1 MRRIDAVAAIARQE
15 LTARL
20 RNRWIWT
27 AGALLLISALAIAL
41 FGSAPVG
48 VTRLDGG
55 GLTLA
60 SLMNLSAYLVPLLA
74 LILGA
79 GAIIDEKR
87 RGVLDLVLVYPISTG
102 EYFAGVFI
110 GQYLALAAA
119 LVLSYVPTGVALHFA
134 VGADAVEFLL
144 LLGLALL
151 LGAVFLAISFL
162 VSILAKD
169 RSRGMASSL
178 LVWIVAVFIF
188 DLVLV
193 GGLVLYPGQVPAAL
207 FGLLLLLNPID
218 VFRLLCFK
226 WVGSAAAP
234 LGLST
239 VMPPLPTAA
248 LLAALVFWA
257 LVPLVLSHGIFRR
270 RVAADRLV

>member
-1 MRRIDAVAAIARQE
+1 VSALF
-15 LTARL
+15 LTS
-20 RNRWIWT
+20 T
-27 AGALLLISALAIAL
+27 LAIAL

-48 VTRLDGG
+48 VTRVEGG

-102 EYFAGVFI
+102 EYFAGAFV
-110 GQYLALAAA
+110 GQFLALAAA
-119 LVLSYVPTGVALHFA
+119 LVLSYVPTGVVLHFA

-162 VSILAKD
+162 VSILTRD
-169 RSRGMASSL
+169 RSRGLASSL

-193 GGLVLYPGQVPAAL
+193 GGLVAYPGQVPAAL
-207 FGLLLLLNPID
+207 FGFLLLLNPID
-218 VFRLLCFK
+218 VFRLICFK
-226 WVGSAAAP
+226 WVGSAATP
-234 LGLST
+234 LGLAT
-239 VMPPLPTAA
+239 VMLPVPTAV
-248 LLAALVFWA
+248 LLAALAFWA
-257 LVPLVLSHGIFRR
+257 LVPFVLSYLMFRR
-270 RVAADRLV
+270 RVATDRLV

>member
-1 MRRIDAVAAIARQE
+1 LRRIDAVAAIARQE

-55 GLTLA
+55 GQTLA

-248 LLAALVFWA
+248 LLAVLVFWA
-257 LVPLVLSHGIFRR
+257 VVPLVLSHGMFRR

>member
-15 LTARL
+15 LAGRL

-27 AGALLLISALAIAL
+27 AGALFLISALAIAL

-55 GLTLA
+55 GQTLA

-87 RGVLDLVLVYPISTG
+87 RGVLDLVLAYPISTG

-119 LVLSYVPTGVALHFA
+119 LVLGYVPTGVALHFA

-144 LLGLALL
+144 LLGSALL

-257 LVPLVLSHGIFRR
+257 LVPLVLSHGMFRR